1 MEVLFVRIPRAT
13 KSLMLA
19 QVKAGRYRNQAEAAN
34 ALIRAGLDSL
44 QQHKK
49 PNVNQTVEDLLR
61 NQGAL

>member
-61 NQGAL
+61 HQGAL